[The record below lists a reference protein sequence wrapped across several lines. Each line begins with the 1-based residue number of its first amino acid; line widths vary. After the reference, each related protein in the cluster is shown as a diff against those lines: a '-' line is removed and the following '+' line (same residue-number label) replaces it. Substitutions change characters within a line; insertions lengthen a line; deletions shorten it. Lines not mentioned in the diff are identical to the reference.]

1 VNSGILLVL
10 DRRELQVRVEHRS
23 VRVDFPDGRFE
34 RFPPALL
41 DAVVVHGSPMVR
53 ADVWRLLA
61 EHRVPAAL
69 LPARGRASATW
80 MGAGLGASVGTRK
93 AQYAMAADASE
104 NIAMARWMVERK
116 LLGYLGAA
124 AEEQQATLA
133 PRIRQWVSALPDCT
147 EMASILGIEGSAAR
161 LWYTNLAKRLS
172 PNWEFN
178 GRNRRPPRDPVNAM
192 LSLGYT
198 LLTTVVHGRVEAAG
212 LDPWL
217 GFLHEAVPGRPAL
230 TLDVMEPLRPHVD
243 RMVLGLTERGF
254 DPGDFDSTVRD
265 GCRLNKDARGR
276 FYVAWADW
284 ARSCTDPFP
293 QQEDGAGLS
302 MPPETYRTE
311 PRGLQS
317 TARHLVR
324 ALRRHLLRRVA
335 GRV

>member
-1 VNSGILLVL
+1 MNGGILLVL
-10 DRRELQVRVEHRS
+10 DRRELHVWVEHRS

-34 RFPPALL
+34 RFPPVLL

-93 AQYAMAADASE
+93 AQYAMAADASGRLT
-104 NIAMARWMVERK
+104 MARWMVERK

-124 AEEQQATLA
+124 TDDQQATLA
-133 PRIRQWVSALPDCT
+133 PKIRQWVSALPECT

-161 LWYTNLAKRLS
+161 VWYTDLGERLASDWR
-172 PNWEFN
+172 FN

-198 LLTTVVHGRVEAAG
+198 LLATVVHGRVEAAG

-217 GFLHEAVPGRPAL
+217 GFLHKAVPGRPAL

-254 DPGDFDSTVRD
+254 NPGDFDSTVRD

-276 FYVAWADW
+276 FYAAWPDW
-284 ARSCTDPFP
+284 ARNCTDPFP

-302 MPPETYRTE
+302 MPPETNRTE

-317 TARHLVR
+317 AACHLVR
-324 ALRRHLLRRVA
+324 ALRRHLLHSVG
-335 GRV
+335 GRA